1 MTIFSKSDFQSVW
14 GAMKPDIFTTRLFF
28 DPLAVPLT
36 ILFSK
41 VSWISANLV
50 TVSALIPGLY
60 GAWFF
65 ASGRPVSGAVA
76 YYLFFLLDSIDG
88 KLARL
93 RGAGDPLGAFYD
105 FVVDRIVIGL
115 MLLGMGWSFINA
127 DMMMEFVATQLFL
140 LLFFLKDV
148 FDLKWKESGVAEIQA
163 NPNPSGPP
171 GFFARHKIHFKPGQL
186 LSCFIMF
193 MVGPLSNAY
202 LLCAYLAMACVVF
215 SLLNNVIVPWCN
227 HLWTRR

>member
-1 MTIFSKSDFQSVW
+1 MNLFTKNEFCAVW
-14 GAMKPDIFTTRLFF
+14 DAMKPDIFTTRLFF

-41 VSWISANLV
+41 VGWISANLV
-50 TVSALIPGLY
+50 TVSALIPGLM

-65 ASGRPVSGAVA
+65 VSGRFGWGAVA

-115 MLLGMGWSFINA
+115 MLLGMGWSFINEG
-127 DMMMEFVATQLFL
+127 MIVEFAAVQVFL
-140 LLFFLKDV
+140 LVFFLKDV
-148 FDLKWKESGVAEIQA
+148 FDLKWKESDVTQAQA
-163 NPNPSGPP
+163 NCEQSDSL
-171 GFFARHKIHFKPGQL
+171 GFFARYKIHFKPGQL

-193 MVGPLSNAY
+193 IAGPLSKAY
-202 LLCAYLAMACVVF
+202 LLSACLAMACVVF
-215 SLLNNVIVPWCN
+215 SLLHNVIVPWCN
-227 HLWTRR
+227 HLRTRR

>member
-1 MTIFSKSDFQSVW
+1 MKLFTKTEIRAVW
-14 GAMKPDIFTTRLFF
+14 DAMKPDIFTTRLFF

-41 VSWISANLV
+41 VNWISANLV
-50 TVSALIPGLY
+50 TVSALIPGTL
-60 GAWFF
+60 GAWYF
-65 ASGRPVSGAVA
+65 ATGHFGWGAVA

-115 MLLGMGWSFINA
+115 MVLGMGWSFI
-127 DMMMEFVATQLFL
+127 DQGMRVEFVASQLFL
-140 LLFFLKDV
+140 LVFFLKDV
-148 FDLKWKESGVAEIQA
+148 FDLKWKESGVIPTQA
-163 NPNPSGPP
+163 YGEPSGSL
-171 GFFARHKIHFKPGQL
+171 GFFARCKIHFKPGQL

-193 MVGPLSNAY
+193 IVGPLSQAY
-202 LLCAYLAMACVVF
+202 LLNTCLAMACVVF
-215 SLLNNVIVPWCN
+215 SLAHNVVVPWYSY
-227 HLWTRR
+227 LQTRR